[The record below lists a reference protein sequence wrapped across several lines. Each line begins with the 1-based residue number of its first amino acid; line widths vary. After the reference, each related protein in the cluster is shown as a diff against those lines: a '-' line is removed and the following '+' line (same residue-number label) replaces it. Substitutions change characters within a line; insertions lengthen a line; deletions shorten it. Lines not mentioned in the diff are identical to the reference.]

1 MTTAAALTVALLA
14 PQAGAPAQAPRF
26 PGAATTVAVNR
37 ADGRLAVLTGNQ
49 LQVLESTSAPQPL
62 STLELPGKDP
72 RVLEYCGPNL
82 RYVTHDVQGMP
93 EVFVAVSVVG
103 RERLAWPNPGLSDL
117 FPTDTS
123 RLTLDGRGVYGFL
136 TLVPAAR
143 VFFSLPEDIPLGAG
157 VAATFR
163 FAGEKLLARASELF
177 GGVVALS
184 PTDMVLARRGG
195 GLMRDRAP
203 DGVVWKREASG
214 GDWRIVD
221 VDLATATVAAID
233 PQGAVVGTGLEK
245 GEPRWRCEM
254 AGAKVRDAR
263 LLRGGGLLMLATEPA
278 PAIAVADPAT
288 GKPAAEGVVELCERK
303 GFAKPLAEWIAKATS
318 LDALLDVTTAGGPAW
333 LVRGAD
339 GWYLVPR

>member
-1 MTTAAALTVALLA
+1 MTMAAALTVALLA
-14 PQAGAPAQAPRF
+14 PQAGSAAEAPRF

-37 ADGRLAVLTGNQ
+37 ADGRLAVLTGSQ
-49 LQVLESTSAPQPL
+49 LQILENATATTPV
-62 STLELPGKDP
+62 TTFEVPGKDP

-93 EVFVAVSVVG
+93 EVFVAISVVG

-177 GGVVALS
+177 AGFVALS
-184 PTDMVLARRGG
+184 PDDMVLARRGG
-195 GLMRDRAP
+195 GLMRSRAP

-221 VDLATATVAAID
+221 VDLATGTVAAVD
-233 PQGAVVGTGLEK
+233 AQGAVVGTDLEK
-245 GEPRWRCEM
+245 GEPRWRCEL
-254 AGAKVRDAR
+254 AGSHVRDAR
-263 LLRGGGLLMLATEPA
+263 LVRGGRLLMLATDPGRSLA
-278 PAIAVADPAT
+278 LADPAT
-288 GKPAAEGVVELCERK
+288 GKRSGPGIVELCERQ
-303 GFAKPLAEWIAKATS
+303 GLAKQLAEWLAKAAS
-318 LDALLDVTTAGGPAW
+318 LDGLLEVTTSTGTAW
-333 LVRGAD
+333 LLRGSD